1 MLQNINNRHFIFALS
16 YISPNYLIAI
26 LLSVLLAVLNDIKLI
41 YMTCPVSHNS
51 NTNVLVLLNQK
62 KKKKKKKN
70 PQLENQCQQE
80 IITYNN
86 KAIWIQMTS

>member
-62 KKKKKKKN
+62 KKKKKKKIHSWKISASKK
-70 PQLENQCQQE
+70 LLH
-80 IITYNN
+80 IIIRLYGS
-86 KAIWIQMTS
+86 K